1 MTGIGSVIN
10 IAEVQAGDSVA
21 VVGCGGVGLN
31 VIQGARLAGAGRIIA
46 IDTRAAPLERARAF
60 GATDVVQAAIDDPRH
75 EALVARTRAV
85 TGGSG
90 DRKGVVWGKS
100 VAVRVEFGGRR
111 IIKKKKKEQNHSLL
125 CNTNIISRNAT
136 INDAAHLEHTDASH
150 KRQKNKPSTRS
161 EE

>member
-75 EALVARTRAV
+75 ETLVDRIRDIGRAA
-85 TGGSG
+85 GGERGCQSG
-90 DRKGVVWGKS
+90 YMS
-100 VAVRVEFGGRR
+100 ELAVYL
-111 IIKKKKKEQNHSLL
+111 Q
-125 CNTNIISRNAT
+125 
-136 INDAAHLEHTDASH
+136 
-150 KRQKNKPSTRS
+150 
-161 EE
+161 